1 MEIFHGN
8 SLKIGFSKWVYKL
21 FDKMFNNFE
30 CTDTSNEMKTISCMD
45 NDYSAGT
52 SINNCD
58 IHDKS
63 KEIVIVKVQKLRRD
77 TGGNPK

>member
-1 MEIFHGN
+1 M
-8 SLKIGFSKWVYKL
+8 YKL

-30 CTDTSNEMKTISCMD
+30 CTDTSNEMKTISCKD

-63 KEIVIVKVQKLRRD
+63 KEIVMNSKSKVTIL
-77 TGGNPK
+77 